1 MIADSITQLAALI
14 GISTAIVAFLF
25 VVISVWEAVWTGL
38 AMWKAAKRNDRLW
51 FVVFL
56 IVNILGILE
65 IIYLIITRKKASKSP
80 KEMPSLKK
88 KRK

>member
-14 GISTAIVAFLF
+14 GISTAMVAFLF

-38 AMWKAAKRNDRLW
+38 AMWKAAKKNHKWW
-51 FVVFL
+51 F
-56 IVNILGILE
+56 ILFFVLSLLAIPE
-65 IIYLIITRKKASKSP
+65 IIYLIVNRKK
-80 KEMPSLKK
+80 ETQEVKK